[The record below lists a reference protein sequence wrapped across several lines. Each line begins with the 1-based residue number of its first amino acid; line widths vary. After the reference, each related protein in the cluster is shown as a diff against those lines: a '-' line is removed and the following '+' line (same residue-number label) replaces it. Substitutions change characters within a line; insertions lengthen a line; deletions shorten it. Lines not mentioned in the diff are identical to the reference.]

1 MSASQSLP
9 PTRPIEREL
18 FAFAQSAHAA
28 GWIGAARLAQLQNI
42 ERSSPDLLFSPA
54 PARPIVVGLFG
65 GTGVGKS
72 SLLNRIA
79 GVNVSQTGVM
89 RPTSRSVTL
98 YVHDQVSL
106 AELPAD
112 LPADR
117 IAVRRH
123 VDSTHR
129 HVVWVDTP
137 DLDSA
142 DEANRAC
149 TLAWLGHL
157 DLLVYVASPERY
169 RDDVGWRVLRDRQA
183 RHAWI
188 FVMNRW
194 DERGEGQDAD
204 WLRVLREAGFDD
216 PLLIRTSCAEAAG
229 RQTAGRDSDELPV
242 LTDAVRALFDA
253 SGVERLA
260 LRRARLRNE
269 ELAAWLDDANR
280 DIGDAGAWSAATRS
294 AREQW
299 PAAAET
305 IRSAAAFGVEI
316 AARRFAT
323 RQSPLGGVPEALLRL
338 TGRVAPA
345 PSPTADPPSVAEARE
360 DAPAPA
366 TGSEDTA
373 WAARLVWDGYSEEQI
388 ENFAQR
394 SLMVLDR
401 ASLPTAAAE
410 AVLDRFR
417 TTAIAAARGEI
428 ERSLRAAL
436 ATPGRAWQRA
446 AIAVL
451 KWLTRVLPIAAALW
465 IAYAAVIGFHRG
477 ASGGGAYFGS
487 EFLFSAGT
495 LLLVAWGLPALLRYS
510 LQPSIED
517 AARAGLRSGLEL
529 ALSAVESTHTD
540 VLASIEAQAAN
551 LMQSSAALRNSLR
564 TFEANDHS
572 PEPNKLAQRLIGRH
586 ASRSKSPNI

>member
-1 MSASQSLP
+1 MSSLQGAP
-9 PTRPIEREL
+9 PMRPIEREL

-98 YVHDQVSL
+98 YVHEQVSL

-117 IAVRRH
+117 IAVKRH
-123 VDSTHR
+123 ADPNHR

-194 DERGEGQDAD
+194 DEGGGGQDAD
-204 WLRVLREAGFDD
+204 WFRVLREAGFDD

-229 RQTAGRDSDELPV
+229 RQAARRDSDELPV

-280 DIGDAGAWSAATRS
+280 DIGDAGAWGAATRS
-294 AREQW
+294 AREHW

-338 TGRVAPA
+338 TGRAAPA
-345 PSPTADPPSVAEARE
+345 PSPAANQPTIAEARE
-360 DAPAPA
+360 GAPGPA
-366 TGSEDTA
+366 TGGEDTA

-401 ASLPTAAAE
+401 AGLPTAAAE
-410 AVLDRFR
+410 GALDRFR
-417 TTAIAAARGEI
+417 NTAIASARGEI

-436 ATPGRAWQRA
+436 AAPGRAWQRA

-510 LQPSIED
+510 LQPSVED

-529 ALSAVESTHTD
+529 ALSAVTSAHAD
-540 VLASIEAQAAN
+540 ALARLERDAAAIRGAADGLLNRLRSEA
-551 LMQSSAALRNSLR
+551 
-564 TFEANDHS
+564 
-572 PEPNKLAQRLIGRH
+572 PEPPPSPHEDAIRRLVTR
-586 ASRSKSPNI
+586 AAR

>member
-1 MSASQSLP
+1 MSSLQGTP
-9 PTRPIEREL
+9 PTRPIERDI
-18 FAFAQSAHAA
+18 FAFAQSAHDA
-28 GWIGAARLAQLQNI
+28 GWIGAARLAQLQSI

-98 YVHDQVSL
+98 YVHEQVSL
-106 AELPAD
+106 AQLPAD

-117 IAVRRH
+117 IAVKRH
-123 VDSTHR
+123 ADPNHR

-194 DERGEGQDAD
+194 DEGGDGQDAD
-204 WLRVLREAGFDD
+204 WLRVLGEAGFDD
-216 PLLIRTSCAEAAG
+216 PLLIRTSCAEAAA
-229 RQTAGRDSDELPV
+229 RQTAGRESDELPV
-242 LTDAVRALFDA
+242 LVNAVRALFDA

-260 LRRARLRNE
+260 LRRARLRND

-280 DIGDAGAWSAATRS
+280 DIGDAAAWSAATRS
-294 AREQW
+294 ACENW
-299 PAAAET
+299 PAATET

-345 PSPTADPPSVAEARE
+345 PSPAPAPPPAADQPTIAEARAGE
-360 DAPAPA
+360 TGHT

-401 ASLPTAAAE
+401 AGLPTAAAE
-410 AVLDRFR
+410 GAVERFR
-417 TTAIAAARGEI
+417 NSAIAAARGEI

-436 ATPGRAWQRA
+436 AAPGRAWQRA

-451 KWLTRVLPIAAALW
+451 KWLARVLPIAAALW

-529 ALSAVESTHTD
+529 ALNAV
-540 VLASIEAQAAN
+540 AACHAD
-551 LMQSSAALRNSLR
+551 LFERMERDAAAMRGMADGLLTRLRS
-564 TFEANDHS
+564 ES
-572 PEPNKLAQRLIGRH
+572 PEPPPSAHDDAIRRLVTR
-586 ASRSKSPNI
+586 AAR